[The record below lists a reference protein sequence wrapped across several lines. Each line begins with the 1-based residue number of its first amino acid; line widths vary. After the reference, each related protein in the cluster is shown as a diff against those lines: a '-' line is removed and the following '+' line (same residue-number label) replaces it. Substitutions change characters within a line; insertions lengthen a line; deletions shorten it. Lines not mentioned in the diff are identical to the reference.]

1 MNLDFGFMKAHFKK
15 HISPM
20 NIQLHR
26 KKVVLHF
33 IVLWV
38 CLGYGTLSAQQQAL
52 HTMFMYN
59 KLLVNPAY
67 AGYHDHACA
76 SAIVREQWL
85 GFEGAP
91 KSQAISFNTPLSS
104 QSLGLGFNLQHNSIG
119 ISSSTTL
126 DAIYDYRFPVGNG
139 TLSLGV
145 QGSGRFLYVD
155 YNDPAVKA
163 IQDINI
169 DPGVDINQDNKFI
182 ANVGAGIYYST
193 STFYVGLSSPRLM
206 ASDIDFEVNNLFTS
220 REQAH
225 YYLMTGVALALDHR
239 MSFVPQVMVRYTEAA
254 PVSVDLNLGL
264 RWGEDHS
271 VGVSF
276 RKGANSGD
284 EFLESIDIMASAK
297 ILRGLRLGA
306 AYDFTMSELQRYGD
320 GSIEVMLMYCF
331 GEAAKPATFVNPRYF

>member
-1 MNLDFGFMKAHFKK
+1 MNAFLKN
-15 HISPM
+15 IYPM
-20 NIQLHR
+20 NFLLHR
-26 KKVVLHF
+26 TGLTGSLMVF
-33 IVLWV
+33 GV
-38 CLGYGTLSAQQQAL
+38 CLVCGTLSAQQQPL

-67 AGYHDHACA
+67 AGYHEHACA

-91 KSQAISFNTPLSS
+91 KSQSLSFNTPLSS
-104 QSLGLGFNLQHNSIG
+104 QRLGLGFNLQHRSIG
-119 ISSSTTL
+119 VSTSTTL
-126 DAIYDYRFPVGNG
+126 DAIYDYRVPMGNG

-155 YNDPAVKA
+155 YSDPSVKA

-169 DPGVDINQDNKFI
+169 DPGVDPTEDDKFL
-182 ANVGAGIYYST
+182 ANVGAGIYYHT
-193 STFYVGLSSPRLM
+193 PAFYVGLSSPRLM
-206 ASDIDFEVNNLFTS
+206 SSDIDFEVNNLFTA

-225 YYLMTGVALALDHR
+225 FYFMTGVALALDHR

-264 RWGEDHS
+264 RWREDHS

-276 RKGANSGD
+276 RKGGTGD

-297 ILRGLRLGA
+297 IFRGLRLGA
-306 AYDFTMSELQRYGD
+306 AYDFTMSELQRYSD

-331 GEAAKPATFVNPRYF
+331 GEAAKPATFINPRYF

>member
-1 MNLDFGFMKAHFKK
+1 MNTTYTKLIYQTQYPLIRKGIPFLFV
-15 HISPM
+15 ISA
-20 NIQLHR
+20 
-26 KKVVLHF
+26 
-33 IVLWV
+33 
-38 CLGYGTLSAQQQAL
+38 CLTFCGSISGQQQPL

-91 KSQAISFNTPLSS
+91 KSQALSFNTPLSS
-104 QSLGLGFNLQHNSIG
+104 QRIGLGFNLQHSSIG
-119 ISSSTTL
+119 VSSSTTL
-126 DAIYDYRFPVGNG
+126 DAIYDYRFPLGNG

-155 YNDPAVKA
+155 YNDPMVKA
-163 IQDINI
+163 IQDIHI
-169 DPGVDINQDNKFI
+169 DPGVDVTQDNKFI
-182 ANVGAGIYYST
+182 GNVGAGVYYST
-193 STFYVGLSSPRLM
+193 ASFYAGLSSPRLM

-220 REQAH
+220 REQVH
-225 YYLMTGVALALDHR
+225 FYFMTGVAIPLDHR
-239 MSFVPQVMVRYTEAA
+239 ISFVPQVMARYTEAA

-271 VGVSF
+271 FAVSF
-276 RKGANSGD
+276 RKGD
-284 EFLESIDIMASAK
+284 EKDQLLESIDIMASAK

-306 AYDFTMSELQRYGD
+306 AYDFTLSELQKYSD